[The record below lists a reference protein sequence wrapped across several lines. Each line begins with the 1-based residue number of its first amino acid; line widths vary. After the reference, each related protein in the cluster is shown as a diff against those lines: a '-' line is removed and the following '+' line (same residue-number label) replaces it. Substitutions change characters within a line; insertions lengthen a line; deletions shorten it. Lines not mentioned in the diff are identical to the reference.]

1 MFLKRSVQE
10 VLKDAAVSISENT
23 NITNFSPGS
32 IARSIIEAI
41 APEIGSSGDTTRTSL
56 YDFAQQVLDE
66 GFISKA
72 TGENLDLIG
81 ALFSYSR
88 RTEQVRDE
96 NSNLKEEPISDDLYR
111 YELTQV
117 VPSMAT
123 ANEAALR
130 LALLTIPGVK
140 DVVGKEY
147 THGSGSFSF
156 TLIPQPGFNIQ
167 DLSSKIDEAIKSVKA
182 FGIRPNIILPID
194 IPMDITVQLV
204 FHETASDQQ
213 KINIRYSTE
222 SKLKDYLLGFEMG
235 QHFIYNDLAQEIMNM
250 DNKIIDFEIT
260 QFYLNNEPVLITNH
274 DILDDE
280 RIVPKNIVVL

>member
-10 VLKDAAVSISENT
+10 VLKDAAISISENT

-41 APEIGSSGDTTRTSL
+41 APEIGSSGDTSRTSL

-81 ALFSYSR
+81 GLFNYSR
-88 RTEQVRDE
+88 RSEQVRDE
-96 NSNLKEEPISDDLYR
+96 NGNLKEEPISDDLFR

-117 VPSMAT
+117 VPAMAT
-123 ANEAALR
+123 ANEVALR

-156 TLIPQPGFNIQ
+156 ILIPQPGFDTQ
-167 DLSSKIDEAIKSVKA
+167 ELASKMDEAIKAVKA
-182 FGIRPNIILPID
+182 YGIRPNIVLPVD

-204 FHETASDQQ
+204 FHETANDQQ
-213 KINIRYSTE
+213 KINIKYSTE
-222 SKLKDYLLGFEMG
+222 SKIKDYLLGFEMG
-235 QHFIYNDLAQEIMNM
+235 QHFIYNDLAQEIMNI

-280 RIVPKNIVVL
+280 RIVPQNITVL